1 MSGKQ
6 KTMTTKKSNIYTRG
20 GDKGETSLLGGK
32 RVSKYHMRIECYGT
46 VDELMA
52 HTALLR
58 DATEDKDV
66 KEELR
71 VILDRLMASAS
82 ILSADGENFPHN
94 MPDIVED
101 DIAFLEKAIDRM
113 DSVLPPLSN
122 FVLPGGHMTVS
133 QAHVARTVCRRA
145 ERNILRLADQEGVDM
160 ILIRFFNRLSDYYF
174 VLSRKLAHDLDIEQP
189 PWKP

>member
-1 MSGKQ
+1 
-6 KTMTTKKSNIYTRG
+6 MTTKKSNIYTRG

-58 DATEDKDV
+58 DATGDKDV

-82 ILSADGENFPHN
+82 ILAADGENFPHN
-94 MPDIVED
+94 MPDIGED

-113 DSVLPPLSN
+113 DSALPPLSN

-145 ERNILRLADQEGVDM
+145 ERIILRLAEQEGVDM
-160 ILIRFFNRLSDYYF
+160 ILKKKKKPGSDYYF
-174 VLSRKLAHDLDIEQP
+174 VLSRKLAHDLDVEQP